1 MTCMLGPSVMS
12 GAPGEETG
20 SAQSG
25 GSQGGNQGCPPPCP
39 WRDSWQARQK
49 SVALERLMA
58 EEQRGESLNTAKPPV
73 SLGAEASTQESGSL
87 SGVGRF

>member
-39 WRDSWQARQK
+39 WRDSWQVRQK

-73 SLGAEASTQESGSL
+73 SLGAEASTQEPGSL